1 MHHAVMTDSDIIPSS
16 PTVVVTGP
24 TRGLGLETCRAIAEH
39 SPGAH
44 VVLLGRAGSAMDAV
58 ASEMRDRVRSV
69 ATAAVDFADLSQVR
83 AVARQVRDM
92 IDDGTCGMIDGL
104 VLNAGIQ
111 TVDRLQHTVDGVELT
126 FGVNVV
132 APFLLTRELT
142 DCLAPDA
149 SVVLVG
155 SGTHFTDRST
165 RLVAHP
171 RWEDPAD
178 LAQAGLG
185 ADASSKVAGQRAYAT
200 SKLAVNHL
208 CHELDRRSG
217 GRWRCNVHDPGLMPG
232 TGLARDMNGLRRF
245 AWHHLLAHLPIP
257 GMSTPQRS
265 GAVLAEMA
273 LGLRFA
279 ELRAGYVDID
289 RVTRASDESY
299 DPARE
304 ARLWEVLEA
313 LTRAVRST

>member
-1 MHHAVMTDSDIIPSS
+1 MSAMTASDINTTS

-24 TRGLGLETCRAIAEH
+24 SRGLGLETCRAIAEH
-39 SPGAH
+39 TPGAH
-44 VVLLGRAGSAMDAV
+44 VVLLGRSGPAMDAV
-58 ASEMRDRVRSV
+58 ASELRDSV
-69 ATAAVDFADLSQVR
+69 SSVGTAAVDFADLGQVR
-83 AVARQVRDM
+83 AAARQVRDM
-92 IDDGTCGMIDGL
+92 IDRGAGGTIDGL

-111 TVDRLQHTVDGVELT
+111 TVDRLQRTVDGIELT

-132 APFLLTRELT
+132 APFLLMRELT
-142 DCLAPDA
+142 DCLASGA

-155 SGTHFTDRST
+155 SGTHFTNRST

-185 ADASSKVAGQRAYAT
+185 PDAASTVAGQRAYAT

-245 AWHHLLAHLPIP
+245 AWHHVLPHLPIP
-257 GMSTPQRS
+257 GTSTPQRS

-279 ELRAGYVDID
+279 ELRGGYVDID
-289 RVTRASDESY
+289 RVIRASDESY

-313 LTRAVRST
+313 LTQSVRST